1 MLSRYNA
8 LMLTRLLSVFL
19 VLATSLALVPARA
32 QVPNLAGLAVSETP
46 PPLPFTR
53 GETLVYEVT
62 FSRLVFSGTIG
73 SLTLTV
79 APSRANMPDSV
90 EFKAE
95 GVSKGFFT
103 WLFKIKV
110 NDKYISS
117 VSRDDL
123 GLESSTQNIEEGT
136 VRREQKLIVDR
147 AAGKATYT
155 VKDLSRKPL
164 ADKLVRAESPAWV
177 QDLLS
182 AVYYIRARRLNEGD
196 KITIPII
203 EAARLYHI
211 DVVAGKHEEVA
222 AGKSKYRALRLDVM
236 AFGGR
241 YIKRGGQMLVWVT
254 DDARRIPVKEIG
266 RAHV

>member
-32 QVPNLAGLAVSETP
+32 QAPNLAGLAVSETP

-62 FSRLVFSGTIG
+62 FSRLVFSGMIG

-117 VSRDDL
+117 VNRDDF
-123 GLESSTQNIEEGT
+123 GLESSTRNIRKISTGPSKRMTAGWLASLPSIENRCWVNQPGNPLCLLLET
-136 VRREQKLIVDR
+136 QIVWPR
-147 AAGKATYT
+147 
-155 VKDLSRKPL
+155 
-164 ADKLVRAESPAWV
+164 
-177 QDLLS
+177 
-182 AVYYIRARRLNEGD
+182 
-196 KITIPII
+196 
-203 EAARLYHI
+203 
-211 DVVAGKHEEVA
+211 
-222 AGKSKYRALRLDVM
+222 
-236 AFGGR
+236 
-241 YIKRGGQMLVWVT
+241 
-254 DDARRIPVKEIG
+254 
-266 RAHV
+266 